1 MFEIIP
7 KTNIN
12 FTGRRKLAFG
22 LSGLF
27 ILLGLAAFVAIM
39 IGRANMGLDF
49 SGGTMI
55 QGNFEK
61 PVTVAA
67 VREAL
72 TATGH
77 GDAEIQE
84 LVGHIKPNSYSI
96 RVKGTV
102 TELGEVDS
110 LLLSALASAFP
121 DNAFHLDS
129 SHEVGPAIGKLLRKQ
144 ASMAVLYSMIGI
156 LIYIWVRFDFRVGVT
171 ATIGTFHDVL
181 AVLGIVFLLNK
192 EITLLIVTALLT
204 VAGYSLSDKVVVF
217 DRVRENLKL
226 YRKKGEFETLLNTSI
241 NEVLSRTF
249 ITSTGVLITL
259 VVLYIFGSS
268 VIRDFALAMFLGV
281 LVGTYSSIFLS
292 SGIMLEW
299 ENRSP
304 KRFK

>member
-1 MFEIIP
+1 MFELIP

-12 FTGRRKLAFG
+12 FTGQRKLAFG

-27 ILLGLAAFVAIM
+27 ILFGLAAFVAIM
-39 IGRANMGLDF
+39 VGKANMGLDF

-67 VREAL
+67 VRQSL
-72 TATGH
+72 STTGH

-102 TELGEVDS
+102 SELGEVDS
-110 LLLSALASAFP
+110 LLLSALATAFP
-121 DNAFHLDS
+121 DNVFHLDS

-144 ASMAVLYSMIGI
+144 ATMAVLYSMIGI

-181 AVLGIVFLLNK
+181 AVLGIIFLMHK

-226 YRKKGEFETLLNTSI
+226 YRRKGEFEVLLNTSI

-281 LVGTYSSIFLS
+281 AIGTYSSIFLS